1 MSYSNEMLAV
11 VTASLFS
18 AIVPLLHIILAKLTG
33 KEEKS
38 IQFMFLSFFTYM
50 LCWSAFM
57 YAAALCS
64 TTAIIAGLAAAG
76 FWCLG
81 YMEAFSMVCRGFSL
95 RIMVDLYL
103 REQMTFS
110 EILTGYGDGLGVDWM
125 LKKRIESMQKA
136 RLVELEGQVLVV
148 KSPLGTLAGKL
159 GNLVKKILK
168 MGKGGQ

>member
-57 YAAALCS
+57 YAA
-64 TTAIIAGLAAAG
+64 G

-110 EILTGYGDGLGVDWM
+110 EILAGYGDGLGVDWM